1 MALNQP
7 RNWLIAYDIANPR
20 RLRRVHRF
28 LCGHAVPVQYSVF
41 ATRGS
46 PMKLGLIR
54 AGLAEIVDAEED
66 DVRVYPV
73 PEPANLA
80 VFGKKA
86 LPEGLRVIEGDSAL
100 TLAPFAPGHA
110 RANRQPLE
118 RREGG
123 TVTK

>member
-7 RNWLIAYDIANPR
+7 RNWLIAYDIADPR
-20 RLRRVHRF
+20 RLRRVHKF
-28 LCGHAVPVQYSVF
+28 LCAHAVPVQYSVF

-54 AGLAEIVDAEED
+54 AGLAEIVDAGED

-73 PEPANLA
+73 PEPASLT

-86 LPEGLRVIEGDSAL
+86 LPEGLQVIGGDSVM
-100 TLAPFAPGHA
+100 LAPFELGQA
-110 RANRQPLE
+110 RRNMQLLE

-123 TVTK
+123 TAAK